1 MEKEVNIH
9 ISGIYGWGKGWLS
22 PSSWLPFQQ
31 TKHIEDNQALFEEA
45 VQKACQRMD
54 LTTSQTT
61 HKVTEGRKGATYVYF
76 HPQTIAVKG
85 CVDGAEEVARI
96 IKEEL
101 DKSELDIK
109 VSINVL
115 NPSIK

>member
-1 MEKEVNIH
+1 MKKEVNIH
-9 ISGIYGWGKGWLS
+9 INGIYGWGEGWLS
-22 PSSWLPFQQ
+22 PIH
-31 TKHIEDNQALFEEA
+31 KNKALFEEA